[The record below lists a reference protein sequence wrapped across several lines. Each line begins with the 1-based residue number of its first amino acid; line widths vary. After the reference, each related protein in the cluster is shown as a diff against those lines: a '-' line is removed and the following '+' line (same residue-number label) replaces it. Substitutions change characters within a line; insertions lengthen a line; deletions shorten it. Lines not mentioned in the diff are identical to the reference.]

1 VQDRPGIHR
10 LTDIIVE
17 EVSLVDRAANK
28 RKFLVVKRDEQA
40 KAEWTTAYVNDLP
53 DSAFLHVSPGGE
65 KDATNRTV
73 PRTLRHFPVRDA
85 DGALDLPH
93 LRNAIA
99 RIPQS
104 NLSMDIKER
113 LQSEARRMLEE
124 ATKETEKMSTELTP
138 DGDGFTTAAGA
149 VDAEKGY
156 GMMGDK
162 KKKPMMKFDLPPG
175 SKALLVPMLQ
185 RAAEQL
191 QMLADETDKSTEV
204 PLPDDGMLPPV
215 PAEFWSSLMGV
226 AKILAQLDGMF
237 PNKPPM
243 SGEIEVE
250 DPEMEGE
257 EMSGEV
263 PAGVPANTEMREK
276 SIKDVVAKVGSKMS
290 KERLGRFEAALQTL
304 ASILTE
310 LRPSEMQPSQVSEVA
325 ARAPSKKVEETVERL
340 AGAVGALAT
349 AVKTQR
355 DELATLRKSRATGNA
370 LAPEVGS
377 ARGDDM
383 VSWPLDMNSPIT
395 RDGVSKSESFFDE

>member
-1 VQDRPGIHR
+1 MNPNQQIHR

-28 RKFLVVKRDEQA
+28 RKFLVVKREEQA

-53 DSAFLHVSPGGE
+53 DSAFLHVSEGGE
-65 KDATNRTV
+65 KDQTNRTV
-73 PRTLRHFPVRDA
+73 PRSLRHFPVRDA
-85 DGALDLPH
+85 SGSIDLPH

-104 NLSMDIKER
+104 NLPMTTKEQ
-113 LQSEARRMLEE
+113 LQATARRMLEE
-124 ATKETEKMSTELTP
+124 ATTKETEKMSTELTP
-138 DGDGFTTAAGA
+138 DGEGGFTTAAGA
-149 VDAEKGY
+149 VEAEKGY

-237 PNKPPM
+237 PNKPAMAP
-243 SGEIEVE
+243 EIEVE
-250 DPEMEGE
+250 EPEAE
-257 EMSGEV
+257 EMMGES
-263 PAGVPANTEMREK
+263 PAGAPSSTEMQQK

-310 LRPSEMQPSQVSEVA
+310 LRPSDVQPAQVSEVT
-325 ARAPSKKVEETVERL
+325 ARAPSKKMEDTVERL
-340 AGAVGALAT
+340 AQAVGSLAGAVKSQGA
-349 AVKTQR
+349 
-355 DELATLRKSRATGNA
+355 ELASLKKSRATGNA

-395 RDGVSKSESFFDE
+395 RDVVGKGESFFDE